1 MGAALTRSTMREPAL
16 RPPGAAAASAH
27 CTPGFDIAANPATIG
42 ALMRGA
48 DAGTRER
55 LATALQS
62 RHGNA
67 AVQRLLA
74 PAGGLLVQ
82 RWAVGLPRSTSDGAR
97 VVNYLNANSPHR
109 ASGGWA
115 KTSARFTWGG
125 SPAYTASE
133 DGVITA
139 TVSAPTVTKSVSVD
153 MPSWSPT
160 NAAMSKAWG
169 AMTGTLRAHEAE
181 HERIARE
188 WGVTLTTRLAALS
201 VTVTNRSI
209 AAFNAAVQAEWNT
222 WLAEHQA
229 DQSAIDPFTAT
240 LNYSGGEAKVEA
252 EEAPG
257 VEGETGTT
265 EGE

>member
-1 MGAALTRSTMREPAL
+1 MREPAHRL
-16 RPPGAAAASAH
+16 PGAAHAGPH

-48 DAGTRER
+48 DTGTRER

-74 PAGGLLVQ
+74 PAGGLPVQ
-82 RWAVGLPRSTSDGAR
+82 RWTVGLPRATSDCAR
-97 VVNYLNANSPHR
+97 VVNYLDANSPHR

-139 TVSAPTVTKSVSVD
+139 TVSNPTVTKAVSVD
-153 MPSWSPT
+153 MPEWSPT
-160 NAAMSKAWG
+160 NPAMAQGWG
-169 AMTGTLRAHEAE
+169 AMYGTLRAHEGE
-181 HERIARE
+181 HERIASE
-188 WGVTLTTRLAALS
+188 WEVTLTARLAALS
-201 VTVTNRSI
+201 VTVANRSL
-209 AAFNAAVQAEWNT
+209 ATFNAAVQAEWNT
-222 WLAEHQA
+222 WMAEHQA
-229 DQSAIDPFTAT
+229 DQSAIDPFTAI
-240 LNYSGGEAKVEA
+240 LDCSGGEPEAEA